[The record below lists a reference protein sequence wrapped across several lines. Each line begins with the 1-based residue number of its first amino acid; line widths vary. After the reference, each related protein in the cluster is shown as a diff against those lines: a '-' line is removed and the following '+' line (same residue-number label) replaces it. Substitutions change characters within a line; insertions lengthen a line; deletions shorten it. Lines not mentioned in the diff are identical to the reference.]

1 MTSPRNRR
9 SAARS
14 YAAAGA
20 TALLMTTLAAC
31 GDTSSSNADGQND
44 LTVGLAGANSASTPL
59 YVPLVLGY
67 FEDEGL
73 DVTFKTGST
82 TLIQTLVA
90 GQVDLAYIGS
100 SGATVPAVEGKPTS
114 ITYGVVGQGTTAWT
128 VGSPDVKSI
137 DECTRFATSSV
148 GTAPYA
154 WASEINQGFK
164 TGAEIVSIPD
174 QEARVASMET
184 GNVNCMNGSAAR
196 LAALV
201 ENGRA
206 TWLVRPD
213 EPETLPAGTSLDLM
227 EAGIV
232 SMRDNAEKKRPDMV
246 AFIRAMNRGAE
257 YVKSH
262 TVEEIAAVLMDHTDF
277 AAFNKADLA
286 LGIGLDLTTM
296 YPNGG
301 VVDKEAWD
309 DTLAWMDQAG
319 LEGFDPQAPEVSFDE
334 IIDMSYYDEAT
345 K

>member
-1 MTSPRNRR
+1 MTSTRKR
-9 SAARS
+9 RS
-14 YAAAGA
+14 YAVASAA
-20 TALLMTTLAAC
+20 ALVMATLAAC
-31 GDTSSSNADGQND
+31 GETSSSNADGQEK
-44 LTVGLAGANSASTPL
+44 LIVGLAGANSASTPL

-90 GQVDLAYIGS
+90 GQVDLAFLGS
-100 SGATVPAVEGKPTS
+100 SGATVPAGEGKPTS
-114 ITYGVVGQGTTAWT
+114 ITYGVVGQGSTAWT
-128 VGSPDVKSI
+128 VGSPGVKSI
-137 DECTRFATSSV
+137 DECKRFATSSA

-184 GNVNCMNGSAAR
+184 GSVNCMNGSAAR

-201 ENGRA
+201 ENGKA

-213 EPETLPAGTSLDLM
+213 EPDTLPEGTSLDLM

-232 SMRDNAEKKRPDMV
+232 SMRDEADKMRPELV
-246 AFIRAMNRGAE
+246 AFIRALNKGAE

-262 TVEEIAAVLMDHTDF
+262 TAEEIAAVLMEHPDF
-277 AAFNKADLA
+277 AAFKEADLA
-286 LGIGLDLTTM
+286 VGIDLDLTTM
-296 YPNGG
+296 YPNDG
-301 VVDKEAWD
+301 VINQEAWE
-309 DTLAWMDQAG
+309 DTLTWMSRAG
-319 LEGFDPQAPEVSFDE
+319 LEGFDPKAPEVSFDE
-334 IIDMSYYDEAT
+334 IVDMSYFDEAA